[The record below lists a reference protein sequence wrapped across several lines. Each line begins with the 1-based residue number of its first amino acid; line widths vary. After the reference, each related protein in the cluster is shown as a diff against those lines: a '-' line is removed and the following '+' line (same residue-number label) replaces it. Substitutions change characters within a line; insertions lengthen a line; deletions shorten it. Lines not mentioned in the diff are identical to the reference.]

1 MAELSQLK
9 KTWIY
14 LVSCVLNNEQPDR
27 ELVLKTDPRQL
38 YTLAKAHSMLA
49 VTAFAL
55 NKIGIREPNFE
66 QAKTKA
72 LRKLALFEIERK
84 KIFDALNNAEIWHC
98 PLKGIILKDCY
109 PMYGMREMT
118 DNDILCDPEKMDD
131 IKLIMEELGYE
142 CASFGECNHDIYSKP
157 PCLEFEMHRSLFLRT
172 EMPLCADY
180 FDDVKNKLIAAGK
193 YEYRFTDE
201 DFYIYI
207 LAHEYKH
214 FSHRG
219 TGMRSLMDVYVFLN
233 AHPNLDWNYINTELQ
248 KLKLTEYEKHSRNL
262 AQKVFKN
269 EALSEDETEQLMM
282 YMDSSVYG
290 TVRPIKGLITHPKG
304 LARDTKRVVK
314 YKSPK
319 HRY

>member
-1 MAELSQLK
+1 
-9 KTWIY
+9 
-14 LVSCVLNNEQPDR
+14 
-27 ELVLKTDPRQL
+27 
-38 YTLAKAHSMLA
+38 MLA

-72 LRKLALFEIERK
+72 LRKLALFDIERK

-180 FDDVKNKLIAAGK
+180 FDDVKNISSRMSTSIFLTAAR
-193 YEYRFTDE
+193 EC
-201 DFYIYI
+201 
-207 LAHEYKH
+207 
-214 FSHRG
+214 
-219 TGMRSLMDVYVFLN
+219 
-233 AHPNLDWNYINTELQ
+233 
-248 KLKLTEYEKHSRNL
+248 
-262 AQKVFKN
+262 
-269 EALSEDETEQLMM
+269 
-282 YMDSSVYG
+282 
-290 TVRPIKGLITHPKG
+290 
-304 LARDTKRVVK
+304 ARLWTCMCF
-314 YKSPK
+314 
-319 HRY
+319 

>member
-1 MAELSQLK
+1 M
-9 KTWIY
+9 
-14 LVSCVLNNEQPDR
+14 
-27 ELVLKTDPRQL
+27 LKTDPRQL
-38 YTLAKAHSMLA
+38 YTLAKA
-49 VTAFAL
+49 
-55 NKIGIREPNFE
+55 
-66 QAKTKA
+66 
-72 LRKLALFEIERK
+72 
-84 KIFDALNNAEIWHC
+84 
-98 PLKGIILKDCY
+98 
-109 PMYGMREMT
+109 
-118 DNDILCDPEKMDD
+118 
-131 IKLIMEELGYE
+131 
-142 CASFGECNHDIYSKP
+142 
-157 PCLEFEMHRSLFLRT
+157 
-172 EMPLCADY
+172 
-180 FDDVKNKLIAAGK
+180 
-193 YEYRFTDE
+193 
-201 DFYIYI
+201 I

-214 FSHRG
+214 FSHRS

>member
-1 MAELSQLK
+1 M
-9 KTWIY
+9 
-14 LVSCVLNNEQPDR
+14 
-27 ELVLKTDPRQL
+27 LKTDPRQL
-38 YTLAKAHSMLA
+38 YTLAKA
-49 VTAFAL
+49 
-55 NKIGIREPNFE
+55 
-66 QAKTKA
+66 
-72 LRKLALFEIERK
+72 
-84 KIFDALNNAEIWHC
+84 
-98 PLKGIILKDCY
+98 
-109 PMYGMREMT
+109 
-118 DNDILCDPEKMDD
+118 
-131 IKLIMEELGYE
+131 
-142 CASFGECNHDIYSKP
+142 
-157 PCLEFEMHRSLFLRT
+157 
-172 EMPLCADY
+172 
-180 FDDVKNKLIAAGK
+180 
-193 YEYRFTDE
+193 
-201 DFYIYI
+201 I

-233 AHPNLDWNYINTELQ
+233 AHPNL
-248 KLKLTEYEKHSRNL
+248 EYEKHSRNL

>member
-1 MAELSQLK
+1 MPLSSSGL
-9 KTWIY
+9 TVY

-27 ELVLKTDPRQL
+27 ELVLKTDPWQL
-38 YTLAKAHSMLA
+38 YTLAKA
-49 VTAFAL
+49 
-55 NKIGIREPNFE
+55 
-66 QAKTKA
+66 
-72 LRKLALFEIERK
+72 
-84 KIFDALNNAEIWHC
+84 
-98 PLKGIILKDCY
+98 
-109 PMYGMREMT
+109 
-118 DNDILCDPEKMDD
+118 
-131 IKLIMEELGYE
+131 
-142 CASFGECNHDIYSKP
+142 
-157 PCLEFEMHRSLFLRT
+157 
-172 EMPLCADY
+172 
-180 FDDVKNKLIAAGK
+180 
-193 YEYRFTDE
+193 
-201 DFYIYI
+201 I

>member
-1 MAELSQLK
+1 
-9 KTWIY
+9 
-14 LVSCVLNNEQPDR
+14 
-27 ELVLKTDPRQL
+27 
-38 YTLAKAHSMLA
+38 
-49 VTAFAL
+49 
-55 NKIGIREPNFE
+55 
-66 QAKTKA
+66 
-72 LRKLALFEIERK
+72 
-84 KIFDALNNAEIWHC
+84 
-98 PLKGIILKDCY
+98 
-109 PMYGMREMT
+109 MYGMREMT

-233 AHPNLDWNYINTELQ
+233 AHPNLEKTQPQFGAKGIQ
-248 KLKLTEYEKHSRNL
+248 KRSSQRGRNRAVDDVYGFVGLRYGPPDKGADYTPKRTCPRHKKSGKIQIPKAQILKNAGSR
-262 AQKVFKN
+262 VIFR
-269 EALSEDETEQLMM
+269 EPALSL
-282 YMDSSVYG
+282 
-290 TVRPIKGLITHPKG
+290 
-304 LARDTKRVVK
+304 
-314 YKSPK
+314 
-319 HRY
+319 

>member
-1 MAELSQLK
+1 MGLGPIPRGCGFK
-9 KTWIY
+9 
-14 LVSCVLNNEQPDR
+14 SCRAHQREVRFYRAFLFPKESSLADTPYRYVCRFLRYKHPLCEIPLCIIAIFMTIKFGVEVDFDVEFFIFLGDNDAVYQQPKISVADSSVFNNLFYNID
-27 ELVLKTDPRQL
+27 
-38 YTLAKAHSMLA
+38 
-49 VTAFAL
+49 AL
-55 NKIGIREPNFE
+55 FHFS
-66 QAKTKA
+66 
-72 LRKLALFEIERK
+72 LALFDGRIVVS
-84 KIFDALNNAEIWHC
+84 N
-98 PLKGIILKDCY
+98 
-109 PMYGMREMT
+109 
-118 DNDILCDPEKMDD
+118 
-131 IKLIMEELGYE
+131 
-142 CASFGECNHDIYSKP
+142 
-157 PCLEFEMHRSLFLRT
+157 
-172 EMPLCADY
+172 
-180 FDDVKNKLIAAGK
+180 
-193 YEYRFTDE
+193 
-201 DFYIYI
+201 I

-290 TVRPIKGLITHPKG
+290 TVRNMEYNSLTRKLDGKDTKGAKAKYFFNRFFLSGEALKNAYPFYYKHKYLLPILYIYRPIKGLITHPKG